1 MSQKERD
8 RKGDRKNFDNLRK
21 RQFSDLGSELSVFK
35 ALYYPVLMIAS
46 GADYLLDLGELSI
59 YKFVFRSSLCILL
72 LRFLSKK
79 QRRLRKRGQVISMT
93 VSKDREES

>member
-35 ALYYPVLMIAS
+35 ALCYPVLMIAL
-46 GADYLLDLGELSI
+46 GAGDLLDLGELSI
-59 YKFVFRSSLCILL
+59 YKLVFRSSLCILL
-72 LRFLSKK
+72 LRFLRNKE
-79 QRRLRKRGQVISMT
+79 
-93 VSKDREES
+93 DY